1 MKAEKELGIPISRR
15 SGFACSTSTGKHA
28 NEMCEQ
34 EWEKFYKALSDEL
47 KRGYPDLYNRLFP
60 PENHA

>member
-34 EWEKFYKALSDEL
+34 EWGD
-47 KRGYPDLYNRLFP
+47 GDRLRKT
-60 PENHA
+60 